1 MRDKPPLHKQETSY
15 SCVPA
20 CLRMVLSSLGVSKTE
35 QELRVLC
42 DCTYDSPLLPGGTD
56 PFKLKTAAQT
66 LGFTNTQIGNL
77 TVDELRSEL
86 ARGLYPIAYLTASLA
101 SRMPRQFH
109 AVVVL
114 NMVENEVEVLD
125 PWRGELVLSLEDF
138 LTEWTRGITILVE
151 R

>member
-1 MRDKPPLHKQETSY
+1 MPDKPPLHKQETSY

-56 PFKLKTAAQT
+56 PFKLKIAAQT

-77 TVDELRSEL
+77 TVDDLRSEL
-86 ARGLYPIAYLTASLA
+86 ARGLYPIAYLKANLA

-109 AVVVL
+109 AVVVVDI
-114 NMVENEVEVLD
+114 VENEVGVLD

>member
-1 MRDKPPLHKQETSY
+1 MPDKLPLNKQETLY

-20 CLRMVLSSLGVSKTE
+20 CLRMVLTSLGVSKTE

-56 PFKLKTAAQT
+56 PFKLKIAAQT

-77 TVDELRSEL
+77 TVDDLRSEL
-86 ARGLYPIAYLTASLA
+86 ARGLYPIAYLKANLE

-109 AVVVL
+109 AVVVVDI
-114 NMVENEVEVLD
+114 VENEVEVLD